1 MKYEGIGSAFC
12 LTGLALALVGLTA
25 VQPAWSADT
34 VTFAGYGGDY
44 QKNIVKALI
53 KPAADKEGIDL
64 RTESHDGLA
73 TVRVQVSSGRPAW
86 DIVQLGAEECATG
99 SSQGLFEKLD
109 YKLINLD
116 GIPPQ
121 AHADDWIASNYYS
134 VVLAYRTD
142 KYKNNPPKT
151 WADFWDVKKFPGK
164 RALALQPQ
172 ETMEVALLGD
182 GVSPDKLYPLDQKR
196 ALEALARLKPNI
208 AAWWTTGAQS
218 AQLIRD
224 GEVDMEAIW
233 GSRIAPVMQSGAPV
247 NFTFNQGLLAY
258 ACLAIPKGAKH
269 AAEARKVIADVVTP
283 AIQANIPEV
292 MSFYGPVNAKA
303 FDVRKFSPDVLSK
316 ANSSPQNRAAQVPM
330 DGAYWGKDQNL
341 QKGNES
347 LRSLISQ

>member
-1 MKYEGIGSAFC
+1 MSKFSIAPRAS
-12 LTGLALALVGLTA
+12 LTAAALALCGFHA
-25 VQPAWSADT
+25 AQAGAET

-53 KPAADKEGIDL
+53 KPAADKENLDL

-73 TVRVQVSSGRPAW
+73 TVRVQVASGSPAW

-99 SSQGLFEKLD
+99 SAQNLFEKLD
-109 YKLINLD
+109 YKLINTN
-116 GIPPQ
+116 GIPAE
-121 AHADDWIASNYYS
+121 AHAEDWIASNYYS

-142 KYKNNPPKT
+142 KYKDNPPKT

-164 RALALQPQ
+164 RSLALQPQ
-172 ETMEVALLGD
+172 ETMEVALLAD

-196 ALEALARLKPNI
+196 ALKALERIKPSVS
-208 AAWWTTGAQS
+208 AWWTTGAQS
-218 AQLIRD
+218 AQLLRD

-233 GSRIAPVMQSGAPV
+233 GSRIAPVLQSGAPV

-269 AAEARKVIADVVTP
+269 AQAARKLIADVVTP
-283 AIQANIPEV
+283 QIQANIPEV
-292 MSFYGPVNAKA
+292 MPFYGPVNSKA
-303 FDVRKFSPDVLSK
+303 FDVRKFSPDVLAK
-316 ANSSPQNRAAQVPM
+316 ANSSPQNRSQQVLM
-330 DGAYWGKDQNL
+330 NGAWWGMDQNL

-347 LRSLISQ
+347 LRALINQ

>member
-1 MKYEGIGSAFC
+1 MNHTCIKSRGRAA
-12 LTGLALALVGLTA
+12 ALAAAALLCVNAPVRAAG
-25 VQPAWSADT
+25 S

-53 KPAADKEGIDL
+53 RPAADKNDVTL

-99 SSQGLFEKLD
+99 SAQGLFEKLD
-109 YKLINLD
+109 YKLINVD
-116 GIPPQ
+116 GIP
-121 AHADDWIASNYYS
+121 ATARADDWIASNYYS

-151 WADFWDVKKFPGK
+151 WADFWDVKKFPGR

-196 ALEALARLKPNI
+196 ALAALGRLKPDV
-208 AAWWTTGAQS
+208 AAWWTSGAQS
-218 AQLIRD
+218 AQLLRD

-233 GSRIAPVMQSGAPV
+233 GSRIAPVIDSGAPV
-247 NFTFNQGLLAY
+247 AFTFNQGLLAY

-269 AAEARKVIADVVTP
+269 VAEARKVIADVMTP
-283 AIQANIPEV
+283 PIQANIPEV
-292 MSFYGPVNAKA
+292 MPFYGPVNMKA
-303 FDVRKFSPDVLSK
+303 FDVRKFTTDVLAK
-316 ANSSPQNRAAQVPM
+316 ANSSPRNRTMQVQM
-330 DGAYWGKDQNL
+330 NGAYWGQNQNL
-341 QKGNES
+341 QQGNEA
-347 LRSLISQ
+347 LRALISR

>member
-12 LTGLALALVGLTA
+12 FTGLALALVGLTA

-134 VVLAYRTD
+134 VVIAYRTD

-182 GVSPDKLYPLDQKR
+182 GVSPNKLYPLDQKR

-233 GSRIAPVMQSGAPV
+233 GSRIAPVIQSGAPV

-347 LRSLISQ
+347 RVP

>member
-1 MKYEGIGSAFC
+1 MSIASRLGAAAIAATLLGVVAGPVC
-12 LTGLALALVGLTA
+12 A
-25 VQPAWSADT
+25 ADS

-53 KPAADKEGIDL
+53 KPAADKEGLDL

-73 TVRVQVSSGRPAW
+73 TVRVQVTSGRPAW

-99 SSQGLFEKLD
+99 SAQGLFEKLD
-109 YKLINLD
+109 YKLID
-116 GIPPQ
+116 TSGIPAA
-121 AHADDWIASNYYS
+121 AHAADWIASNYYS

-196 ALEALARLKPNI
+196 ALQALGRLKPSI

-218 AQLIRD
+218 AQLLRD

-233 GSRIAPVMQSGAPV
+233 GSRIAPVIQSGAPV

-269 AAEARKVIADVVTP
+269 AAEARKVIADAVAP
-283 AIQANIPEV
+283 SIQANIPEV
-292 MSFYGPVNAKA
+292 LPSYGPVNSKV
-303 FDVRKFSPDVLSK
+303 FEGRKFSPEVLAK
-316 ANSSPQNRAAQVPM
+316 ANSSPQNRAMQVQM
-330 DGAYWGKDQNL
+330 NGAYWGQDQNL
-341 QKGNES
+341 QKGNEA
-347 LRSLISQ
+347 LRALISQ